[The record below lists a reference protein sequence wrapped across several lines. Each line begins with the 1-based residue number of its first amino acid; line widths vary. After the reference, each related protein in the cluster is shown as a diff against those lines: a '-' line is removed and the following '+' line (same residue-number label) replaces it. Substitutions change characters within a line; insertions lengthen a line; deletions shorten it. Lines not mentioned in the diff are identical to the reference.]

1 MRELL
6 THVNMNV
13 QEWGTIDFEQAWHRQ
28 RELVDAV
35 SFQNEPNTLV
45 LCEHPDVI
53 TRGRTTG
60 SDGVLFTD
68 DELAVRNI
76 RSIAIDRGGEATV
89 HSPGQ
94 LVGYPIFHL
103 ERLKPDLHWFLRT
116 VEQCII
122 DAIAE
127 FGLQGGRV
135 EGRTGVWID
144 GERKICAIGIHCK
157 RWVIYHGFALN
168 VKNDLSVF
176 DAIVPCGIRD
186 AGVTSI
192 SREVGH
198 DVPMADVHMAVLRA
212 FRHHFVDPQF

>member
-6 THVNMNV
+6 NQANMNV
-13 QEWGTIDFEQAWHRQ
+13 QHWGMIDFEQAWHRQ
-28 RELVDAV
+28 LELVDAV

-45 LCEHPDVI
+45 LCEHPSVI
-53 TRGRTTG
+53 TRGRTTAA
-60 SDGVLFTD
+60 DGVLLTQD
-68 DELAVRNI
+68 DLAIRNI
-76 RSIAIDRGGEATV
+76 KSIAIDRGGEATV

-122 DAIAE
+122 DALAE
-127 FGLQGGRV
+127 FGLNGGRV
-135 EGRTGVWID
+135 EGRTGVWIE

-168 VKNDLSVF
+168 VTNDLTIF

-192 SREVGH
+192 SRELGR
-198 DVPMADVHMAVLRA
+198 DVPISDVSDAVLRA
-212 FRHHFVDPQF
+212 FQVNFETA

>member
-13 QEWGTIDFEQAWHRQ
+13 QEWGTIDFELAWHRQ

-53 TRGRTTG
+53 TRGRTTEI
-60 SDGVLFTD
+60 DGVLFSD
-68 DELAVRNI
+68 DELAARNI

-127 FGLQGGRV
+127 FGLKGGRV

-168 VKNDLSVF
+168 VNNDLSIF
-176 DAIVPCGIRD
+176 DAIVPCGIHD

-192 SREVGH
+192 SSEVGH
-198 DVPMADVHMAVLRA
+198 DVPMADVREAVLRA